1 MNNSKI
7 KSLLSSLNTDMDG
20 KNACKV
26 SENML
31 KQAQILDVEI
41 VASLLGRKMRMV
53 DPSNTIARLIK

>member
-20 KNACKV
+20 RNGKV